1 MNNIKIL
8 QRNQKECNSN
18 TKSIGNPSE
27 RTRYNQADDLIPKEP
42 NAKDFSE
49 LLLSLSDDFSQTS
62 ENLNEMSLMLK
73 RDEKHQ
79 NSDAIENQRRTIQ
92 NNLDTVRYCSP
103 LLVNL
108 SKLVIPIGDPEEKL
122 RVND

>member
-1 MNNIKIL
+1 M
-8 QRNQKECNSN
+8 
-18 TKSIGNPSE
+18 
-27 RTRYNQADDLIPKEP
+27 IPKEP
-42 NAKDFSE
+42 NAKDFAE

-108 SKLVIPIGDPEEKL
+108 SKLVIPIGDPEGKL